1 MQFQEIVQLLTQTSV
16 TIVVIAYFMIRDWKF
31 QDTLN
36 KTLQTLVDTVT
47 QLKTM
52 IEGDK
57 K

>member
-47 QLKTM
+47 QLKTL

>member
-1 MQFQEIVQLLTQTSV
+1 MEFQEIVQLLTQTSV
-16 TIVVIAYFMIRDWKF
+16 TIVVIAYFMLRDWKF

-47 QLKTM
+47 QLKSM

>member
-1 MQFQEIVQLLTQTSV
+1 MQFQELVQLLTQTSV
-16 TIVVIAYFMIRDWKF
+16 TIVVIAYFMLRDWKF

-47 QLKTM
+47 QLKSM